1 MTKRIYFCAN
11 AWLSLIKKE
20 EDRYRAVEY
29 TIQEAKSGGCEI
41 LTSAISIAEVYKS
54 HVAGEEATVSDEKI
68 DSLFEQEYVQTVAAD
83 FLVTRDA
90 RTLLRKY
97 NPPLK
102 KPFDAIHL
110 ATALRHNCD
119 EFYTFDRDDLLGL
132 DGKIKRPDGR
142 KLIIKKPELDI

>member
-54 HVAGEEATVSDEKI
+54 HAAGDEATVSDEKI